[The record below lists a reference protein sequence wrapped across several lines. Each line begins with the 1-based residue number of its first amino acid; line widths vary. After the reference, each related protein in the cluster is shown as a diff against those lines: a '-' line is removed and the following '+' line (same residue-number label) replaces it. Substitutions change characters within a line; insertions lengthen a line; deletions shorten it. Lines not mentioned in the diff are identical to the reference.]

1 MEKSNCNKDIYKE
14 HRLTV
19 PCHQGKQFQDKKNL
33 RNIIHQ
39 DTTRTNRNQTELPRQ
54 RVGRQTAA
62 KQITPMD
69 FLHRQKHLEK
79 QNPDKKCLGKCRQ
92 MV

>member
-33 RNIIHQ
+33 RNIIQQ
-39 DTTRTNRNQTELPRQ
+39 DTTRTNRNQTELP
-54 RVGRQTAA
+54 GRKTNSSKANSSYGVISPFGLIPEA
-62 KQITPMD
+62 SE
-69 FLHRQKHLEK
+69 L
-79 QNPDKKCLGKCRQ
+79 
-92 MV
+92 